1 MLENIFGDFVV
12 LKFVELSEGSL
23 GYLLIGDGWTV
34 TDLETWVTQKRPAM
48 VNMPSEEL
56 CCLQDMQWSTQ

>member
-48 VNMPSEEL
+48 PSEEL